1 MKKKVLISALSL
13 AAFASVCAGVAG
25 CGTSQSNTNETSAN
39 TTQTVTTTAAAT
51 VTTAEATTTTT
62 EAPTTTTTEAPATTT
77 TEAPTTTTAE
87 SKESYMEKCK
97 SYDFK
102 EIARNPEQH
111 KGEFAVLNGE
121 VIQVMEEGGDYMLR
135 VNITK
140 GEYSWTD
147 TIMVYYEGDGD
158 NNRILEDDIITMYG
172 QLAGMYTYTT
182 VMGSENSV
190 PLLYAEYV
198 DIN

>member
-1 MKKKVLISALSL
+1 MKKKILISALTF
-13 AAFASVCAGVAG
+13 AAFASVCAGMAG
-25 CGTSQSNTNETSAN
+25 CGASQSNTAETSAK
-39 TTQTVTTTAAAT
+39 TSETVTTTVTTAAAT
-51 VTTAEATTTTT
+51 TVTTEAPATTTT
-62 EAPTTTTTEAPATTT
+62 EAPTTTT

-87 SKESYMEKCK
+87 SKESYMEKCS
-97 SYDFK
+97 SYEFK

-111 KGEFAVLNGE
+111 NGEYAVLNGE
-121 VIQVMEEGGDYMLR
+121 VIQVMEEGGVYMLR

-147 TIMVYYEGDGD
+147 TIMVFYEGDGD
-158 NNRILEDDIITMYG
+158 NNRILEDDMITMYG

-190 PLLYAEYV
+190 PLLYAEYI